1 MALRT
6 YYEILGVSHDAVEG
20 EIRRGYRRAVQEHHP
35 DHNPSGA
42 KSKKRIREL
51 NTARETLLNSALRE
65 KYDAKLRRAG
75 LIPPENG
82 AEPDLAETQ
91 TQSDSEELD
100 ISESDES
107 VDAESVAEGFAS
119 QSFEPEIEST
129 TAGWNTSSSNNN
141 RHPARLA

>member
-42 KSKKRIREL
+42 KSQKRIREL

-75 LIPPENG
+75 LIPPEPA
-82 AEPDLAETQ
+82 AEPEPAKAKE
-91 TQSDSEELD
+91 QSDSEELD

>member
-42 KSKKRIREL
+42 KSQKRIREL

-75 LIPPENG
+75 LIPKPEPP
-82 AEPDLAETQ
+82 A
-91 TQSDSEELD
+91 
-100 ISESDES
+100 
-107 VDAESVAEGFAS
+107 GFC
-119 QSFEPEIEST
+119 T
-129 TAGWNTSSSNNN
+129 
-141 RHPARLA
+141 HP